1 MSVIIFKANRLYP
14 YSMNMLMWSLHS
26 RLRWLTNLEI
36 KLPPGQWEILIEK
49 KIPIFH
55 TLCGRVE
62 EKAPL

>member
-1 MSVIIFKANRLYP
+1 
-14 YSMNMLMWSLHS
+14 MWSLHS
-26 RLRWLTNLEI
+26 RLRWLTTLEI